1 MPSTTRKRSSA
12 AQRAQEAA
20 AASSSGVSLPMYESD
35 SEEETSSSSAALPK
49 RGRNG
54 KAPLR
59 AAPPALPVRAEESDL
74 SDGGDAD
81 VLREDITM
89 RELYQL
95 LQAQSTQL
103 RALQRQQDTGRSSSR
118 AFLAEV
124 EPSAQHSLSIKL
136 SEADQQHYQ
145 NYEVK
150 KQTLAH
156 IKEQSN
162 YLTISKIAQRITAD
176 LPGDDDPALR
186 DLPGHLTE
194 AYSLSR
200 SALSAVQD
208 ISDRRVEA
216 LTVDIKLGVWVDKLG
231 SQFKEVFDRIHANHG
246 RSADS
251 IQTAIT
257 EAVHCLRAQA
267 DLKKSRDPRPLNKK
281 RNPRAGG
288 RGGGGGGGGGG
299 NPAAPN
305 GP

>member
-1 MPSTTRKRSSA
+1 
-12 AQRAQEAA
+12 
-20 AASSSGVSLPMYESD
+20 
-35 SEEETSSSSAALPK
+35 
-49 RGRNG
+49 
-54 KAPLR
+54 
-59 AAPPALPVRAEESDL
+59 
-74 SDGGDAD
+74 
-81 VLREDITM
+81 M

-186 DLPGHLTE
+186 DLPGHLAE

-231 SQFKEVFDRIHANHG
+231 SQFKEVFDRIRANHG
-246 RSADS
+246 HSTDS
-251 IQTAIT
+251 IQKAIT

-267 DLKKSRDPRPLNKK
+267 DLKKSRDPRPLSKK
-281 RNPRAGG
+281 RNPRGG
-288 RGGGGGGGGGG
+288 KNQI
-299 NPAAPN
+299 NPHSCRHSHSRT
-305 GP
+305 

>member
-1 MPSTTRKRSSA
+1 
-12 AQRAQEAA
+12 
-20 AASSSGVSLPMYESD
+20 MYESD

-231 SQFKEVFDRIHANHG
+231 YQFKEVFDRIHANHG

-257 EAVHCLRAQA
+257 EAVH
-267 DLKKSRDPRPLNKK
+267 
-281 RNPRAGG
+281 
-288 RGGGGGGGGGG
+288 
-299 NPAAPN
+299 
-305 GP
+305 

>member
-1 MPSTTRKRSSA
+1 MPSITRKRSSA

-74 SDGGDAD
+74 SDGGEAD

-156 IKEQSN
+156 IKEQRN
-162 YLTISKIAQRITAD
+162 YLTISKVVQRITAD

-186 DLPGHLTE
+186 DLPGHLAE
-194 AYSLSR
+194 AYSLPCKT
-200 SALSAVQD
+200 SA
-208 ISDRRVEA
+208 
-216 LTVDIKLGVWVDKLG
+216 TGV
-231 SQFKEVFDRIHANHG
+231 
-246 RSADS
+246 
-251 IQTAIT
+251 
-257 EAVHCLRAQA
+257 
-267 DLKKSRDPRPLNKK
+267 
-281 RNPRAGG
+281 
-288 RGGGGGGGGGG
+288 
-299 NPAAPN
+299 
-305 GP
+305 

>member
-1 MPSTTRKRSSA
+1 MPSLTRKCSSA
-12 AQRAQEAA
+12 AKRAQEAA

-54 KAPLR
+54 KAPLP

-162 YLTISKIAQRITAD
+162 YLTISKIVQRITAD
-176 LPGDDDPALR
+176 LPSDEDPALR
-186 DLPGHLTE
+186 DLPGHLAE
-194 AYSLSR
+194 ALSLSR
-200 SALSAVQD
+200 SALPAVSSPGCALKRAALSARAIRCCCLLHTQ
-208 ISDRRVEA
+208 ISTTLFSDSG
-216 LTVDIKLGVWVDKLG
+216 DGHFFFFFFFDFGPQLGA
-231 SQFKEVFDRIHANHG
+231 S
-246 RSADS
+246 
-251 IQTAIT
+251 
-257 EAVHCLRAQA
+257 
-267 DLKKSRDPRPLNKK
+267 
-281 RNPRAGG
+281 
-288 RGGGGGGGGGG
+288 
-299 NPAAPN
+299 
-305 GP
+305 